1 MHKLSSL
8 SLFKNIKTLIQA
20 SRVEVVHSINTR
32 MIEIYF
38 QIGRSIVEFEQQGK
52 PRAGYAANTLKS
64 LSKNLIK
71 EFGKGFSVDSLES
84 MRKFYLVYG
93 KSETVSRKS
102 SQLKNFQKSG
112 NSVSEIFF
120 YPKL

>member
-38 QIGRSIVEFEQQGK
+38 QIGRFIVEFEQQGK

-71 EFGKGFSVDSLES
+71 NLGKDF
-84 MRKFYLVYG
+84 
-93 KSETVSRKS
+93 
-102 SQLKNFQKSG
+102 QL
-112 NSVSEIFF
+112 IA
-120 YPKL
+120 LRA